1 MTIKH
6 ENLFISKFTLTTFV
20 VIYIIQLLLFG
31 VNSFFKYFFVF
42 LKKEKFMFKERL
54 KQLRTEQNLTQK
66 ELAKNINT
74 SQQNIGFWETG
85 KRNPKYDMIEKL
97 ANFFNVS
104 TDYLTGKSNIKHP
117 ESDIDK
123 AIDKS
128 VAYNGKPITNN
139 DREAIKAF
147 LSTYFSNKD

>member
-1 MTIKH
+1 
-6 ENLFISKFTLTTFV
+6 
-20 VIYIIQLLLFG
+20 
-31 VNSFFKYFFVF
+31 
-42 LKKEKFMFKERL
+42 MFKERL

-104 TDYLTGKSNIKHP
+104 TDYLTGKSNIKTP

-128 VAYNGKPITNN
+128 VAYNGKTITNN
-139 DREAIKAF
+139 DREAIKTF
-147 LSTYFSNKD
+147 LNNYFSNKD